1 MRAESLGRCGLA
13 ILFAA
18 AASPSRAEILVTEVI
33 PNVTTT
39 ATRGD
44 VVELYNT
51 GPGPVDLTGWVLTD
65 LDDDPV
71 AGVPAD
77 ASFAPMAL
85 GVAALGAGEFAV
97 IDFVDSAGTASW
109 QATNYGIR
117 IVAPLE
123 AGSFLGSERDEL
135 MLLDAASTPIDF
147 VAWSDTGTTVPAD
160 SYEDLSAVTGAA
172 HDYGLVPGTAAW
184 DAIET
189 VTSDAEFYAASVD
202 FTAFAPV
209 ATWGGGAIR
218 RRSTAGT
225 FDVAAPDGPAQWEA
239 VPRWQASLGNAS
251 DDVPSGGGLR
261 PIRVTDDLAT
271 WLGQMESTTFPDR
284 RIAPL
289 ADQMP
294 ADFEVVAPAT
304 RAAWEGVLA
313 LAMAG
318 QWEEAFAAADAIG
331 CEVVEL
337 LDTATQATFYVIR
350 ERVVPGESAF
360 AGRGVF
366 VFSDGPEVRGRFVL
380 EVPHPVHDGETLE
393 QGALVVSQARPRV
406 AMFAG
411 AHRSNSTE
419 ETTCDGTFDGGDP
432 YRVSDV
438 AHHPDNFF
446 HAAHVWLDASVP
458 DMLALQLHGFCC
470 PGEGSYADLADD
482 CVVSNGFEAGTSAD
496 DFVQVLRTRIDAQA
510 HVAGGIDLTTAAV
523 FGDDAD
529 VLGGT
534 NNLQGRVSNGVA
546 PGMECND
553 AAVGVTGRFA
563 HLEQDPDV
571 RDDPQ
576 HIVTALVQ
584 ALDLVDVEPPSSCE
598 AIPAA
603 GCRQAGAGRSLVSLA
618 AADDPARQRFSWKWR
633 KGDASSLEDFADPVG
648 GAASYHVCVYDD
660 SESAQPLADFS
671 VAAGGTCG
679 TRPCWK
685 ATGTKGYS
693 YSDKAGT
700 GDGVTGLK
708 LRAGIDGKAGVR
720 VKGAGAGLG
729 LPALPL
735 VLPVTV
741 QLVVEDGDG
750 VECWQTTFS
759 GEPFE
764 NAPDAF
770 RAKQ

>member
-1 MRAESLGRCGLA
+1 MRVASIGRYGLA
-13 ILFAA
+13 MVVLVAA
-18 AASPSRAEILVTEVI
+18 PESRAEVLITEVI

-39 ATRGD
+39 TARGD

-51 GPGPVDLTGWVLTD
+51 GPGAVDLTGWVLTD

-71 AGVPAD
+71 AGIPAD
-77 ASFAPMAL
+77 ATFAPMAL
-85 GVAALGAGEFAV
+85 GVAALAAGEFAV
-97 IDFVDSAGTASW
+97 IDFVDSAGTPSW
-109 QATNYGIR
+109 HATNYGVR

-147 VAWSDTGTTVPAD
+147 VAWSDTGTVVPAD
-160 SYEDLSAVTGAA
+160 SYEDLSAMTGAA
-172 HDYGLVPGTAAW
+172 HDYGLTPGTAAW
-184 DAIET
+184 SAIET
-189 VTSDAEFYAASVD
+189 VTSDAEYYAATVD
-202 FTAFAPV
+202 FTAFSAV
-209 ATWGGGAIR
+209 SAWGDGAIR
-218 RRSTAGT
+218 RRSTGGT
-225 FDVAAPDGPAQWEA
+225 FDVGAPDGAAQWEA
-239 VPRWQASLGNAS
+239 VPRWQALLGNAS

-271 WLGQMESTTFPDR
+271 WLGQMESTSFPDR

-289 ADQMP
+289 SDQMP

-304 RAAWEGVLA
+304 KTAWEGVLA

-318 QWEEAFAAADAIG
+318 EWEDAFAAADAIG

-337 LDTATQATFYVIR
+337 LDTATGATFHVIR
-350 ERVVPGESAF
+350 ERVVPGEPAF

-366 VFSDGPEVRGRFVL
+366 VFHDGLDVRERFVL
-380 EVPHPVHDGETLE
+380 EVPHPVNDGETLE
-393 QGALVVSQARPRV
+393 QGALVVGQARPRV

-411 AHRSNSTE
+411 AHRNNSTE
-419 ETTCDGTFDGGDP
+419 ETTCDGTLDGGDP

-446 HAAHVWLDASVP
+446 HTAHVWLDANLP

-482 CVVSNGFEAGTSAD
+482 CVVSDGFEAGTSPG
-496 DFVQVLRTRIDAQA
+496 DFVQVLRSRIDAQA
-510 HVAGGIDLTTAAV
+510 HVAGGIDLTSAAV

-553 AAVGVTGRFA
+553 EALGTTGRFT

-576 HIVTALVQ
+576 HIVTAIVES
-584 ALDLVDVEPPSSCE
+584 LDLVDAEPSSCE
-598 AIPAA
+598 ASPAV
-603 GCRQAGAGRSLVSLA
+603 GCRQAADGKSYVSLSA
-618 AADDPARQRFSWKWR
+618 PEDSARHRFAWKWR
-633 KGDASSLEDFADPVG
+633 KGDESILESFADPVG
-648 GAASYHVCVYDD
+648 GAAAYHVCVYD
-660 SESAQPLADFS
+660 ESGSGQPLVDLALD
-671 VAAGGTCG
+671 AGGVCG
-679 TRPCWK
+679 TKPCWR
-685 ATGTKGYS
+685 ATGTKGFS
-693 YSDKAGT
+693 YSDKAGFA
-700 GDGVTGLK
+700 DGVSGLK
-708 LRAGIDGKAGVR
+708 LRAGSAGKAGVR
-720 VKGAGAGLG
+720 VKGAGSSLG

-735 VLPVTV
+735 TTPVTV
-741 QLVVEDGDG
+741 QLLIDDGMG
-750 VECWQTTFS
+750 VECWQTTFAS
-759 GEPFE
+759 EAIE
-764 NAPDAF
+764 NSSERY
-770 RAKQ
+770 RAKE